1 MSIHRKPNRKGQSFI
16 DKRKDPEA
24 KMIRAMQKSLLG
36 GSKKKSKKTK
46 KQESSDSEGI
56 GLIGWIFIALIIFG
70 LVGFF
75 SE

>member
-46 KQESSDSEGI
+46 KQDM
-56 GLIGWIFIALIIFG
+56 F
-70 LVGFF
+70 
-75 SE
+75 